1 MKITDIKNNPKKT
14 EIASGFLGGLNTF
27 QDETL
32 IKDNELTEAKNIKLT
47 VDGIEPRDGTVRY
60 LGTSG
65 HKVLGVF
72 PYYLQDGNKKLL
84 RICDGANDKLQ
95 YYNGSVVTDIGT
107 KTYDDEAYMNF
118 VQADDKVF
126 TFNGVDSLSYFD
138 GTNITSYTEI
148 NAPTGLAVAAQG
160 TTGSTAYSYRVS
172 ALNAAGET
180 LASSAVAIANGN
192 ATLNAT
198 NFNRLTW
205 NTVSGATSYNIYG
218 RKATGKGE
226 SFMTTVDVLTFDD
239 KDEDAYEPS
248 LSIFPP
254 ESNTTTGVKCSMGIF
269 AISRVFCAGD
279 PNFPSR
285 LYFSGA
291 GERIT
296 DFSPSTIGGGA
307 IDVFAKDGY
316 KIRAIAPFQGGVIV
330 FKDNAIYKFS
340 FDSEGFQ
347 SLQEI
352 TRSFGGISFRS
363 VMAVENDLI
372 FAAKKD
378 GRLAFYSL
386 GNQENYASTVL
397 RTNELSIKVASKL
410 TDVNIDRLHFSAS
423 YYFNNVYGCAV
434 STSGSSVNNRVW
446 KLDTRF
452 GAWTYDEGYT
462 PNQFFTWIDTDGSE
476 KLYFADES
484 SGYVK
489 NMFTA
494 DKNDDGVA
502 IDVEWATK
510 SFNQKAFHK
519 YKKYYHPTFQFKNIV
534 KSGALNG
541 YVYLDGA
548 ILSSAFT
555 INQQTLGGAGLGAYL
570 FGAVLFGDGGGGTV
584 VTGVSSDV
592 VQQVVMRK
600 NARSIKYVFRSNQLN
615 ASYKF
620 LSLAHD
626 FKILDGKPLKST
638 FRVYPT

>member
-1 MKITDIKNNPKKT
+1 MKLSDVKNNPKKT

-47 VDGIEPRDGTVRY
+47 VDGIEPRDGTLTY
-60 LGTSG
+60 GSSSG
-65 HKVLGVF
+65 DKVLGVF
-72 PYYLQDGNKKLL
+72 PYYLQDGTKNLL
-84 RICDGANDKLQ
+84 RFVDGTNDKLQ
-95 YYNGSVVTDIGT
+95 YYDSLTPTDIGT
-107 KTYDDEAYMNF
+107 QTYDDEAYMNF

-126 TFNGVDSLSYFD
+126 IFNGVDALSYYD
-138 GTNITSYTEI
+138 NSTITTYTEI
-148 NAPTGLAVAAQG
+148 NAPTGLAVAPQG
-160 TTGSTAYSYRVS
+160 SAGSTAYSYRVS

-205 NTVSGATSYNIYG
+205 NTVAGATSYNVYG
-218 RKATGKGE
+218 RKATGKTE

-239 KDEDAYEPS
+239 KGEDDYEPS

-254 ESNTTTGVKCSMGIF
+254 ESNTTAGVKCSMAIF

-279 PNFPSR
+279 PSFPSR

-291 GERIT
+291 GEKIT

-316 KIRAIAPFQGGVIV
+316 KIRAIAPFQGGVII

-340 FDSEGFQ
+340 FDADGYQ
-347 SLQEI
+347 TLQEI

-410 TDVNIDRLHFSAS
+410 IDVNLDRLQYCAAF
-423 YYFNNVYGCAV
+423 YFNNVYGCAV
-434 STSGSSVNNRVW
+434 STSDSSVNDRVW

-462 PNQFFTWIDTDGSE
+462 PNQFFTWIGTDGSE
-476 KLYFADES
+476 KLYYADES
-484 SGYVK
+484 SGSVK
-489 NMFTA
+489 EMFTS

-502 IDVEWATK
+502 ISVEWATK

-534 KSGALNG
+534 KSGALSG
-541 YVYLDGA
+541 YIYIDGA
-548 ILSSAFT
+548 VLNSAFT
-555 INQQTLGGAGLGAYL
+555 INQQTLGGAGFGAYL
-570 FGAVLFGDGGGGTV
+570 FGTVLFGDAGGGTI

-592 VQQVVMRK
+592 VQQVVTRPK
-600 NARSIKYVFRSNQLN
+600 ARSIKYVFKSNSLN